1 MLFTVF
7 GLLSAST
14 SCRLRFYTWQV
25 LIFMAVST
33 NEEHA
38 RRSRNLFVNFSE
50 LSHFRPPAF
59 QWPKSVPDS
68 QIVRNGRFDQGFW
81 QAPYNSHATPSAL
94 RLGLPKHVVKA
105 WSAAWKGQRRILHM
119 RHSCSSL
126 WADGIGNL
134 PQGDLAPLDSCVV
147 SSRALIVLN
156 NGSLISL
163 SLPNVPGR
171 QILVLQQAVNLFTHC

>member
-25 LIFMAVST
+25 LISWRCPQT
-33 NEEHA
+33 
-38 RRSRNLFVNFSE
+38 RNAHGFVNCSE
-50 LSHFRPPAF
+50 LQSLQANGIPMAQIRPGLRYLGTAGLTKAF
-59 QWPKSVPDS
+59 DKLHNP
-68 QIVRNGRFDQGFW
+68 
-81 QAPYNSHATPSAL
+81 HAAASAL

-119 RHSCSSL
+119 RHSCSM
-126 WADGIGNL
+126 DGIGNL

-147 SSRALIVLN
+147 SSRPLIVLN
-156 NGSLISL
+156 NGSLIPL

-171 QILVLQQAVNLFTHC
+171 QILVLQQAVNLFTDC